1 MAEALEQSRH
11 TAAELDQQ
19 NSLLLQQLLDAQST
33 AHERLRLQHE
43 ELSLG
48 ASQLGQAYE
57 ARLSEQRDASADLVR
72 QKDDEIRCVRQ
83 RTVAFRCQRPE
94 PQISDAASSRAA
106 QHGARPSWST
116 RRGGARQSW
125 SAWLGSSRRSLRS
138 QHST

>member
-19 NSLLLQQLLDAQST
+19 NSLLLQRLLDAQST

-57 ARLSEQRDASADLVR
+57 ARLSEQRDASADLAR
-72 QKDDEIRCVRQ
+72 QKDDEMRCV
-83 RTVAFRCQRPE
+83 
-94 PQISDAASSRAA
+94 
-106 QHGARPSWST
+106 
-116 RRGGARQSW
+116 
-125 SAWLGSSRRSLRS
+125 L
-138 QHST
+138 